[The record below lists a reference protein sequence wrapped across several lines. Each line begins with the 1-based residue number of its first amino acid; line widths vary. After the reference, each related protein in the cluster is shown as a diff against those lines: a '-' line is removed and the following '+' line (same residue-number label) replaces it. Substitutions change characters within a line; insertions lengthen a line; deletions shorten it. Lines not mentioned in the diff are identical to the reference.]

1 MQYIKIWTN
10 LKKLVSEV
18 PNIISYIFMPYVQ
31 WFSRM
36 FFSSTGNGVPKCVHC
51 YWVSAARIPEC
62 SWVVDVALCH
72 FLVHLLPHSHRGYCH
87 YYSGEPG
94 PVTALTYVHIPQT
107 LLLSGDLVYIHNC
120 APSPSQSALPGPS
133 HLLPWLYSTALLLCV
148 LRGYQVFLLAMMA
161 YGWYLAICSP
171 LHYSFLM
178 SPEVCTKLVAISWLT
193 GISTG
198 FLPSLMISKLD
209 FCGPKQ
215 INHFFC
221 DLPPLMQPSCSNVCI
236 TEVVI
241 FTLST
246 AVLCICFFLTLVSYV
261 FIVSSIL
268 RIPSASG
275 RVKTFATCGSHLAV
289 VTIYCGTTVSMY
301 VCPNPHLSP
310 EINKIISVSYT
321 VVTPLLNPVIYSLR
335 NKDFKDTVRKVV
347 RRTCGI
353 YGVRVKAGFFIG

>member
-1 MQYIKIWTN
+1 MESQNVSIVTEFQLLGFQNVLEWWT
-10 LKKLVSEV
+10 LLFA
-18 PNIISYIFMPYVQ
+18 IFLSIYFLTV
-31 WFSRM
+31 
-36 FFSSTGNGVPKCVHC
+36 TGNIVIITVGQAISFPDCIAQLYFFVFFGATKC
-51 YWVSAARIPEC
+51 
-62 SWVVDVALCH
+62 
-72 FLVHLLPHSHRGYCH
+72 FLP
-87 YYSGEPG
+87 
-94 PVTALTYVHIPQT
+94 
-107 LLLSGDLVYIHNC
+107 
-120 APSPSQSALPGPS
+120 
-133 HLLPWLYSTALLLCV
+133 
-148 LRGYQVFLLAMMA
+148 AMMA
-161 YGWYLAICSP
+161 YDWYLAICSP
-171 LHYSFLM
+171 LRYSSLM
-178 SPEVCTKLVAISWLT
+178 SPEICTKLVAISWLT

-209 FCGPKQ
+209 FCGPNQ

-221 DLPPLMQPSCSNVCI
+221 DLLPLMQPSCSNVYI
-236 TEVVI
+236 TEMVI

-246 AVLCICFFLTLVSYV
+246 AVLRICFFLTLVSYV

-275 RVKTFATCGSHLAV
+275 RVKTFAPCGSHLAV

-310 EINKIISVSYT
+310 EINKITSVFYP

-335 NKDFKDTVRKVV
+335 IKDFKDAVRKVV